1 MYKNSKKYLKRIFSV
16 ILFITTAFITI
27 ASPFF
32 KGEAFSVYA
41 NTEHTAY
48 EYYEK
53 GSHAISTENLKAMCS
68 DLIEWK
74 KSTVGRGMG
83 ENLFTGDYLDSCG
96 TTAGDWYVIAMGRL
110 GISDDYSTYLAKLKN
125 IIEIKYEEDGTLSNV
140 KATEYHRMT
149 LAALSAG
156 GDPIDMGTDSD
167 GNNIDLIK
175 DGVYD
180 RGYTADIGKQGI
192 NGTIWGLIAIDTFG
206 YEVPK
211 DSYYTR
217 EDIIKKIIS
226 LQLDTGGFALT
237 GNNMDVDITAMAVQ
251 ALATYYEDD
260 TVYSYHNTKTDT
272 EENKTVKEIVDLA
285 LGALAEKQQ
294 EDGDFVSFGY
304 ANVESTAQVVIA
316 LCSLNINPLED
327 ERFIKNGNT
336 LLDGILK
343 YRMADGGFAHCYGNP
358 DYEEVSN
365 SMSGEQTLLAFC
377 AMIRQQ
383 EGMNRLYDFSEEEKS
398 IWEDDIKSN
407 DFNDK
412 DRELI
417 LKHKEEKTV
426 KYKNDVI
433 RLIDLLEEY
442 REYGTDVLSEKEV
455 NDYLS
460 MLYEMRINY
469 ESAQSEIESIN
480 SEVLKRLYPFE
491 KLTLGDKKSVDSL
504 VERANSL
511 SEYDR
516 DYIAY
521 YEDLIRGKT
530 QLDNELRGYIIAVI
544 IAVVV
549 ILLGVTVVLNIKKR
563 RVRKKSE
570 EDYYEGE

>member
-1 MYKNSKKYLKRIFSV
+1 MYKKSKKYFKKIFSV
-16 ILFITTAFITI
+16 ILFITTALITM

-32 KGEAFSVYA
+32 KGGAISVYA
-41 NTEHTAY
+41 NTDHTAY

-53 GSHAISTENLKAMCS
+53 GSYEVSTEDLKAMCS

-74 KSTVGRGMG
+74 KSTFNRSME

-96 TTAGDWYVIAMGRL
+96 TTAGDWYVIAMERL
-110 GISDDYSTYLAKLKN
+110 GIRDDYSTYLAKLKN
-125 IIEIKYEEDGTLSNV
+125 IIEINYEEEGTLSTV
-140 KATEYHRMT
+140 KATEYHRIT

-156 GDPIDMGTDSD
+156 GDATNMGTDSE

-180 RGYTADIGKQGI
+180 RGYVADIGKQGI
-192 NGTIWGLIAIDTFG
+192 NGTIWGLIAIDTCG
-206 YEVPK
+206 YEIPAGA
-211 DSYYTR
+211 YYTR

-226 LQLDTGGFALT
+226 LQLENGGFALI
-237 GNNMDVDITAMAVQ
+237 GNNMDVDITAMAIQ
-251 ALATYYEDD
+251 ALSTYYEDD

-272 EENKTVKEIVDLA
+272 DENKTIKEIVDLA
-285 LGALAEKQQ
+285 LEALSERQQ

-304 ANVESTAQVVIA
+304 ANVESTNQVVIA

-343 YRMADGGFAHCYGNP
+343 YRMADGGFTHCYGNP

-365 SMSGEQTLLAFC
+365 SMAGEQTLLAFC

-383 EGMNRLYDFSEEEKS
+383 EGMNKLYDFSEEEKS
-398 IWEDDIKSN
+398 IWENGAVSN
-407 DFNDK
+407 DFNEE
-412 DRELI
+412 DRKLI
-417 LKHKEEKTV
+417 LEHKEEKTV

-433 RLIDLLEEY
+433 RLIDLLEGY
-442 REYGTDVLSEKEV
+442 REYGTDVLSNQEIDE
-455 NDYLS
+455 YLS
-460 MLYEMRINY
+460 ALYEMKANY
-469 ESAQSEIESIN
+469 EAAESSIESIN
-480 SEVLKRLYPFE
+480 LEILEKLYPFE
-491 KLTLGDKKSVDSL
+491 ELNIGDKKSVDSL
-504 VERANSL
+504 VERVNIL

-516 DYIAY
+516 GYITY
-521 YEDLIRGKT
+521 YEDLLRGKT

-544 IAVVV
+544 VAVVV
-549 ILLGVTVVLNIKKR
+549 VLLVIAVILNIKKR
-563 RVRKKSE
+563 RNRKKAE
-570 EDYYEGE
+570 EDYYEEE